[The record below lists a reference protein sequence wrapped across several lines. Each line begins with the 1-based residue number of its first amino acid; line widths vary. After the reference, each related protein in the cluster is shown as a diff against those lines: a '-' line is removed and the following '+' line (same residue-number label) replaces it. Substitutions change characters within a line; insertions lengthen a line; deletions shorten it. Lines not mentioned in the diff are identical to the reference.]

1 MFDPLPGAEDTNYTL
16 ETQNK
21 ERESRHSAGNLD
33 PTNYLSGLWSF
44 IGMLPENEND
54 PQSHPSVKPMSY
66 NDWPDD
72 MTGATPSRMLWEQQL
87 LSDYI

>member
-1 MFDPLPGAEDTNYTL
+1 
-16 ETQNK
+16 
-21 ERESRHSAGNLD
+21 
-33 PTNYLSGLWSF
+33 
-44 IGMLPENEND
+44 MLPENEND
-54 PQSHPSVKPMSY
+54 PQSHPSTKPMSY